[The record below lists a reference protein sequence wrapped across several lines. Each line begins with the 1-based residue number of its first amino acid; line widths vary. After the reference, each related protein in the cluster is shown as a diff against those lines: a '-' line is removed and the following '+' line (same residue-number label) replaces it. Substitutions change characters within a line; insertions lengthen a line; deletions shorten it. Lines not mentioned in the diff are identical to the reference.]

1 MLPCKDSDGYIWEKV
16 NQKERAEITCILV
29 GIYCSIFFFGCLYR
43 HRIRSQFSNSRSV
56 DWLDNFNYLYT
67 L

>member
-29 GIYCSIFFFGCLYR
+29 GIYCSIFFLVAYIG
-43 HRIRSQFSNSRSV
+43 IE
-56 DWLDNFNYLYT
+56 LDPSFQT
-67 L
+67 VGRWIG